1 MYLFMKLFAF
11 ICKGLWLHNSEIL
24 LYVLYSFA
32 KSHDYM
38 WFHRESHEKMKSRL
52 TQKEAF
58 EKEAGRQQKQNYFLD
73 LKTSHEKNP
82 TFSSCRTASKKHR
95 DTFKLYSH
103 PGLGLQQ

>member
-1 MYLFMKLFAF
+1 MYLFMKLFLF

-38 WFHRESHEKMKSRL
+38 WFHRESHKKMKSRL

-73 LKTSHEKNP
+73 LKTFQKEK
-82 TFSSCRTASKKHR
+82 KKHNY
-95 DTFKLYSH
+95 FFFM
-103 PGLGLQQ
+103 